1 MQKLAV
7 GKILQGLRKAKGI
20 TQEQLSEIL
29 GVSCAAIS
37 KWENEQMYPD
47 ISFFPILA
55 RYFNVSIDCL
65 FGFSNELTEKEY
77 NDFKEECTELF
88 AQKQYFNGMEKIKAL
103 CYLFP
108 TNDRLKLD
116 LIIAV
121 IPYIALAQEV
131 EIREKVVYQ
140 MIALCQNCASENVQ
154 AQKHFVLGHLFMLI
168 GQYKHFPFSFSD
180 SEVKNFAAVD
190 MTNSL
195 LLRTDEK
202 AINKIETAIISLGV
216 QLLHE
221 LRNKISYLQKE
232 NDLQG
237 ALAVTKNQITL
248 AGLLELD
255 HSVYFM
261 LYMNVSHLYCLLKEK
276 ENAEQAVE
284 KFVKLLREKSIDDSV
299 LLQVYKTGFSAKP
312 FDLIRDTLIFAQLIT
327 MLNKE
332 VTT

>member
-1 MQKLAV
+1 MQKLAI
-7 GKILQGLRKAKGI
+7 GKILQGLRKAKGV

-77 NDFKEECTELF
+77 NDLKKECTELF
-88 AQKQYFNGMEKIKAL
+88 AQKQYSTGMEKIKAL

-108 TNDRLKLD
+108 TNDKLKID

-121 IPYIALAQEV
+121 IPYIALAQDMEM
-131 EIREKVVYQ
+131 RERIVYQ
-140 MIALCQNCASENVQ
+140 MIALCQNCASKNVQ
-154 AQKHFVLGHLFMLI
+154 AQKHFVLAHLFMLA
-168 GQYKHFPFSFSD
+168 GQYKGFPVPFSTN
-180 SEVKNFAAVD
+180 EAKNFAAVD

-195 LLRTDEK
+195 LLRTDEN
-202 AINKIETAIISLGV
+202 AINKIETTIVSLGV

-221 LRNKISYLQKE
+221 LRNKISYLHKE

-237 ALAVTKNQITL
+237 ALAITKNQIIL
-248 AGLLELD
+248 AELLELD
-255 HSVYFM
+255 SSIYFM
-261 LYMNVSHLYCLLKEK
+261 LHMNVSHLYCLLGEK

-284 KFVKLLREKSIDDSV
+284 KFVKLFKEKLIDDSV

-312 FDLIRDTLIFAQLIT
+312 FDLIKDTLIFKRVIT
-327 MLNKE
+327 LLDEK
-332 VTT
+332 VAT

>member
-77 NDFKEECTELF
+77 NDFKEECT
-88 AQKQYFNGMEKIKAL
+88 AL

-116 LIIAV
+116 LIISV

-180 SEVKNFAAVD
+180 SKVKNFAAVD

-195 LLRTDEK
+195 LLRTDEH

-248 AGLLELD
+248 AELLELD

-284 KFVKLLREKSIDDSV
+284 KFVKQLRKKSIDDSV

>member
-1 MQKLAV
+1 MQKLAI
-7 GKILQGLRKAKGI
+7 GKILQGLRKAKGV

-77 NDFKEECTELF
+77 NDLKKECTELF
-88 AQKQYFNGMEKIKAL
+88 AQKQYSTGMEKIKTL

-108 TNDRLKLD
+108 TNDKLKID

-121 IPYIALAQEV
+121 IPYISLAQDMEM
-131 EIREKVVYQ
+131 RERIVYQ
-140 MIALCQNCASENVQ
+140 MIAFCQNCASENVQ
-154 AQKHFVLGHLFMLI
+154 AQKHFVLAHLFMLV
-168 GQYKHFPFSFSD
+168 GQYKGVPVPFST
-180 SEVKNFAAVD
+180 SEAKNFAAVD

-195 LLRTDEK
+195 LLRTDEN
-202 AINKIETAIISLGV
+202 AINKIETAIVSLGV

-221 LRNKISYLQKE
+221 LRNKISYLYKE

-237 ALAVTKNQITL
+237 ALAITKNQITL
-248 AGLLELD
+248 AELLELD
-255 HSVYFM
+255 TSIYFM
-261 LYMNVSHLYCLLKEK
+261 LYMNVSYLYCLLGEK

-284 KFVKLLREKSIDDSV
+284 KFVKLFKEKLIDDSV

-312 FDLIRDTLIFAQLIT
+312 FDLIKDTLIFKRLIT
-327 MLNKE
+327 LLDEE
-332 VTT
+332 VAT

>member
-1 MQKLAV
+1 
-7 GKILQGLRKAKGI
+7 
-20 TQEQLSEIL
+20 
-29 GVSCAAIS
+29 
-37 KWENEQMYPD
+37 
-47 ISFFPILA
+47 
-55 RYFNVSIDCL
+55 
-65 FGFSNELTEKEY
+65 
-77 NDFKEECTELF
+77 
-88 AQKQYFNGMEKIKAL
+88 
-103 CYLFP
+103 
-108 TNDRLKLD
+108 
-116 LIIAV
+116 
-121 IPYIALAQEV
+121 
-131 EIREKVVYQ
+131 
-140 MIALCQNCASENVQ
+140 
-154 AQKHFVLGHLFMLI
+154 
-168 GQYKHFPFSFSD
+168 
-180 SEVKNFAAVD
+180 

-195 LLRTDEK
+195 LLRTDEH

-261 LYMNVSHLYCLLKEK
+261 LYMNVSHLYCLLNEK

-312 FDLIRDTLIFAQLIT
+312 FDLIRETLIFAQLIT
-327 MLNKE
+327 MLNEE
-332 VTT
+332 VTK